1 MQKIFLNNLINKNI
15 SFFSINFTKFLT
27 KKEKSI
33 LLILKKEFKNR
44 YIEIEKNLL
53 LKNGIYSDMEE
64 LEINIFNDLYKLR
77 EKNIIISYKG
87 KPMTFIGI
95 ISSFHIDRDIIGVML
110 SEEFASSF
118 NNNSFFND
126 IKLDCILNFREKY
139 THILYQKFIFEK
151 KESISFELEEFKNLF
166 NLTNKNYTR
175 FYDLEKNM
183 LIPMIKDITENSNLK
198 VEYEKIR
205 VSEYKN
211 SKILGIKFRCKNI
224 IAENKNLNLLI
235 NSIKNKVQN
244 IDYIYNLM
252 NNLLPVEGSEYLKER
267 IDYAL
272 QLNPKNF
279 EDFLIKILF
288 KREYK
293 NEIILYK
300 ENRKF
305 SSPFEIHSF
314 FLKLIKELNSKNI
327 NINFEV
333 FSIKFLTKIYFL
345 KEGKEIYYNE
355 KNYSFYLEYKLHE
368 KSTIIIKKYI
378 LEN

>member
-1 MQKIFLNNLINKNI
+1 MQKFFLNNLINKNI

-77 EKNIIISYKG
+77 EKNIIISYK
-87 KPMTFIGI
+87 
-95 ISSFHIDRDIIGVML
+95 
-110 SEEFASSF
+110 
-118 NNNSFFND
+118 
-126 IKLDCILNFREKY
+126 
-139 THILYQKFIFEK
+139 
-151 KESISFELEEFKNLF
+151 
-166 NLTNKNYTR
+166 
-175 FYDLEKNM
+175 
-183 LIPMIKDITENSNLK
+183 
-198 VEYEKIR
+198 
-205 VSEYKN
+205 
-211 SKILGIKFRCKNI
+211 
-224 IAENKNLNLLI
+224 
-235 NSIKNKVQN
+235 
-244 IDYIYNLM
+244 
-252 NNLLPVEGSEYLKER
+252 
-267 IDYAL
+267 
-272 QLNPKNF
+272 
-279 EDFLIKILF
+279 
-288 KREYK
+288 
-293 NEIILYK
+293 

-345 KEGKEIYYNE
+345 KEGKELYYNE